1 MPQLAIAGI
10 GAMIGGAAISGT
22 VLGMTGAAI
31 GWSVGGIIGSML
43 FAPDGPKAE
52 LQDTRAAKLQ
62 FGAKIPRLD
71 GRARLPCNP
80 RWQSDWRATSQSA
93 GGKGGGG
100 GSEYYTYACDAL
112 LWVCEGVDDAVGVRL
127 WHNGKLVYSTLSNE
141 SIGEAPDPEN
151 EWARVA
157 QSVAADNELF
167 SSITFFDGNATQM
180 PWPVYE
186 AAVGTANAD
195 AHRGLFCVAIEN
207 YQGGQS
213 PQMGLWECEVVTSYD
228 QDTVESPQLPVVVGT
243 ASGSGSSPTLPAA
256 EAGDILIL
264 VVNYIGTLTMDTAA
278 FTVIDTETTPSI
290 GSNLAIIG
298 RVADGTATDLETDF
312 TVVGAAMDGGPFWA
326 GIVVRGN
333 DSDPQF
339 PGVSTVHTFN
349 RDGDGGLLSPTGL
362 THSTGTYQIAVA
374 AGWRDNLPGSTYS
387 LDGVPAGYTE
397 FGAAV
402 WQWEHPFAGG
412 TTADAQVRIGYKLV
426 TGTTENAGGFPGTL
440 DAAGGAM
447 LMLVN
452 ADYSQSGQTHTPQPV
467 DLADIVTKECVRAGL
482 DASLID
488 VSELVG
494 TEVTGFV
501 RQGSAREA
509 IEQLMAF
516 YHFGV
521 TCRDKLIFR
530 DLGASAVATIPFED
544 TGAGNDKA
552 GEPFTGVDRG
562 NDQEVPA
569 YWSLTTPD
577 IDADYEA
584 GTETSDR
591 MITASVEKRQVQM
604 TVIATPAERKGR
616 AQALALRA
624 RVESHKF
631 EATLDNSHAE
641 LEPFDVVTY
650 TDEDGNTYRTRAE
663 RESYDGLVKRFEG
676 VLDSANLPTEGV
688 TSATYTPTIDL
699 AIPGTVDGMLL
710 DGPIARDADDDHGIY
725 WVTDFADGASAAS
738 LYRSTDD
745 VAYSNVEIST
755 ADAITGTAA
764 AALGDW
770 TGGNVWDEVNSVRV
784 TVTGALT
791 ASTREAMELDPT
803 INAAALGAQGRE
815 EYFRFRTP
823 TLVSSTATSYT
834 YDLTGLL
841 RGRRGTEHAM
851 ASHAAGDR
859 FILLRLAGL
868 RRVAQD
874 SDQAGLARFYKHVVA
889 GRSVSGTTAETFTN
903 AAVGRKP
910 FAPVDGQVA
919 RDGSGN
925 ATITWARRTRLSHRL
940 TGPLAW
946 SFPLGEATEAYVVTI
961 YDDNTYTTAVRTISA
976 TSESAAYSAANQ
988 TTDFGSPQSTIYF
1001 TVAQV
1006 SETVGNGYEHR
1017 AAA

>member
-1 MPQLAIAGI
+1 MPQLAVAGV
-10 GAMIGGAAISGT
+10 GAMIGGAIGGT
-22 VLGMTGAAI
+22 FLGMSAAAI
-31 GWSVGGIIGSML
+31 GWSVGSMVGSIM

-52 LQDTRAAKLQ
+52 LQDMRSPKLQ
-62 FGAKIPRLD
+62 FGQKIPRVD
-71 GRARLPCNP
+71 GRVRLPCNP
-80 RWQSDWRATSQSA
+80 RWQSEWRATSHEA
-93 GGKGGGG
+93 GGKGGGGG

-127 WHNGKLVYSTLSNE
+127 WHNGKLVYSTISNE
-141 SIGEAPDPEN
+141 GAGFMPDPDQ
-151 EWARVA
+151 EWQRLIYSIVTGG
-157 QSVAADNELF
+157 SPLY

-186 AAVGTANAD
+186 AAVGTDNAD

-207 YQGGQS
+207 YEAGQS
-213 PQMGLWECEVVTSYD
+213 PQMGLWECEVVTAYT
-228 QDTVESPQLPVVVGT
+228 Q
-243 ASGSGSSPTLPAA
+243 A
-256 EAGDILIL
+256 EADAL
-264 VVNYIGTLTMDTAA
+264 TLLQSRFISASADDES
-278 FTVIDTETTPSI
+278 VYLR
-290 GSNLAIIG
+290 GSP
-298 RVADGTATDLETDF
+298 VQ
-312 TVVGAAMDGGPFWA
+312 DGGT
-326 GIVVRGN
+326 
-333 DSDPQF
+333 
-339 PGVSTVHTFN
+339 VS
-349 RDGDGGLLSPTGL
+349 
-362 THSTGTYQIAVA
+362 
-374 AGWRDNLPGSTYS
+374 
-387 LDGVPAGYTE
+387 
-397 FGAAV
+397 
-402 WQWEHPFAGG
+402 
-412 TTADAQVRIGYKLV
+412 
-426 TGTTENAGGFPGTL
+426 AGGFEVNTDNLADPFTPNLLTYEPAGLEPNGT
-440 DAAGGAM
+440 DALCFEMLATWVASPNTSGILIGRIVLNSGDIGTAHSFVWYQNAGKVGYR
-447 LMLVN
+447 N
-452 ADYSQSGQTHTPQPV
+452 AGFGSEYDSTIAAPANCHLAVQFAASGTRAYIDGIKVWESLGPAAPAVHQMKVEIGDISGYSDSLTQFTVHGFRVRQEEVYTGDSFTPPTEIPAPDGSYDLYTPIAV
-467 DLADIVTKECVRAGL
+467 DLADIVTAECVRSGL

-488 VSELVG
+488 VTELAG
-494 TEVTGFV
+494 TDVTGFV
-501 RQGSAREA
+501 RQGSGREA

-516 YHFGV
+516 YYFGC
-521 TCRDKLIFR
+521 TCRDVLLFR
-530 DLGASAVATIPFED
+530 DLGGASAETIPFED
-544 TGAGNDKA
+544 TGVGNDKA

-569 YWSLTTPD
+569 YWSLSTPD

-650 TDEDGNTYRTRAE
+650 TDEDGNTYRTRSE

-676 VLDSANLPTEGV
+676 VLDSANLPTEGE
-688 TSATYTPTIDL
+688 TSATYTPTINIV
-699 AIPGTVDGMLL
+699 APGTVDGMLL
-710 DGPIARDADDDHGIY
+710 DAPIARDADDDHGFY
-725 WVTDFADGASAAS
+725 WVTDFASGASAAS

-745 VAYSNVEIST
+745 VSFSNVEIST
-755 ADAITGTAA
+755 SDAITGTAA

-770 TGGNVWDEVNSVRV
+770 AGGNVWDEVNSVRV

-803 INAAALGAQGRE
+803 INAAALGVHGAW

-841 RGRRGTEHAM
+841 RGRNGTEHAM
-851 ASHAAGDR
+851 AGHTSGEV
-859 FILLRLAGL
+859 FVLLRLAGL
-868 RRVAQD
+868 RRVSQD
-874 SDQAGLARFYKHVVA
+874 SDQAGLARYYKHVVA
-889 GRSVSGTTAETFTN
+889 GRSVSGATSESFTN

-910 FAPVDGQVA
+910 YAPVDGQVS

-925 ATITWARRTRLSHRL
+925 ATLTWARRTRLSHRL

-961 YDDNTYTTAVRTISA
+961 YTSNTYATVARTIAA
-976 TSESAAYSAANQ
+976 TSETAAYSAADQ